1 MTSKLN
7 NSQNSIETNLQNL
20 PTYNTLFY
28 PPKISRQNGGY
39 VDNHNCL
46 AVEDLL
52 ALKPLIGAY
61 SPRSRRKKS
70 YIFLILSFHEYWA
83 TGRRYAQRDSE
94 EFSYAKNIFFL
105 GRSILRRRRLSSA
118 CLILNSFF
126 ASHIP
131 HAAFSSPAQHLL
143 KLWFLHRLSR
153 NQLTDFATDIT
164 PPSLHVV
171 FIHTVWADPSITIP
185 LSLLINSKINKIFL
199 HNLL

>member
-7 NSQNSIETNLQNL
+7 KSQNSIETNLQNL

-39 VDNHNCL
+39 VNNHNCL

-61 SPRSRRKKS
+61 SPRSRRKNRISSRYFHSMSIGPQEEGMHNEILKS
-70 YIFLILSFHEYWA
+70 FRMLRIF
-83 TGRRYAQRDSE
+83 
-94 EFSYAKNIFFL
+94 FFL
-105 GRSILRRRRLSSA
+105 GRSILLLRRLSSA
-118 CLILNSFF
+118 CLILKSFF

-131 HAAFSSPAQHLL
+131 HAAFSLPSPAQYLL
-143 KLWFLHRLSR
+143 KLRFLHRLICH
-153 NQLTDFATDIT
+153 QLTDFGADIT

-171 FIHTVWADPSITIP
+171 SCHTFRAVG
-185 LSLLINSKINKIFL
+185 
-199 HNLL
+199 

>member
-52 ALKPLIGAY
+52 AWKPLIGAY

-70 YIFLILSFHEYWA
+70 YIFLILSFHEYWV

-105 GRSILRRRRLSSA
+105 GRSILLLRRLSSA
-118 CLILNSFF
+118 CLILKSFF

-131 HAAFSSPAQHLL
+131 HAAFSLPSPAQYLL
-143 KLWFLHRLSR
+143 KLRFLHRLICH
-153 NQLTDFATDIT
+153 QLTDFGADIT

-171 FIHTVWADPSITIP
+171 SCHTFRAVG
-185 LSLLINSKINKIFL
+185 
-199 HNLL
+199 